1 VGGLP
6 GGVVE
11 AGIDV
16 GFFQIREVLEDFL
29 RGHSARKQLED
40 LAHCDSHPA
49 DRGLP
54 AADIGTD
61 RDSLDQHASIMLQVV
76 KKIKGLARFNS
87 SGGGYAFAQALKITP
102 SWAGEEM
109 AARTS
114 IFVPH
119 RGQVSGSSSHVR
131 AMSRAQSRLRLR
143 VNGSS
148 ASSAGGRD
156 MVRLESGGG
165 GEGGGRRSFSSPFP
179 AGPTEEEV
187 FARWGGRLTGGSWI
201 HPAFLRNVVEAAP

>member
-1 VGGLP
+1 MMTRLATFAAAQRSLSVAFRKPNSSMWLASCLRTFSQEQSFGGRLASTRNFIPHHDLPVGGLP

-87 SGGGYAFAQALKITP
+87 SGGGYAFAQAL
-102 SWAGEEM
+102 
-109 AARTS
+109 
-114 IFVPH
+114 
-119 RGQVSGSSSHVR
+119 
-131 AMSRAQSRLRLR
+131 
-143 VNGSS
+143 
-148 ASSAGGRD
+148 
-156 MVRLESGGG
+156 
-165 GEGGGRRSFSSPFP
+165 
-179 AGPTEEEV
+179 
-187 FARWGGRLTGGSWI
+187 
-201 HPAFLRNVVEAAP
+201 